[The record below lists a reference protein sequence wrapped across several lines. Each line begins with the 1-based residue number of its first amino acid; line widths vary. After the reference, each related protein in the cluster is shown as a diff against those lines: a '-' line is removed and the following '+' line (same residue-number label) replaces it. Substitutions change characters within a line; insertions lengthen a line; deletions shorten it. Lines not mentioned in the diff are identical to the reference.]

1 MSRTPLLMEYNR
13 QRSDYAC
20 PLCGGHTYEGEPC
33 GSCYLPYKVIESI
46 RSRPHPPRFV
56 VVLGPT
62 GVGKT
67 VYLGMLLDL
76 LSRGA
81 GGLQGLSR
89 SPYSLTLHR
98 NLILALERQRF
109 PEKTPVEIDR
119 WNWLHCEIMAPRGK
133 SVADI
138 VTPDVAGE
146 AVMSELENPGTNKTI
161 RALIGRC
168 AGMVVLVD
176 LVEVVADGQSQELFA
191 MQLISYLDA
200 LRPGKKK
207 SRKLEVPVAVVFTK
221 ADLFEEW
228 ISDPDSFARGNVS
241 SLHAQCQ
248 ARLEQYSFYCSGV
261 AGSSAKL
268 VDDSGQESLVPLR
281 VEPRGIVEPFAW
293 MVGKLG
299 SAVLR

>member
-1 MSRTPLLMEYNR
+1 
-13 QRSDYAC
+13 
-20 PLCGGHTYEGEPC
+20 
-33 GSCYLPYKVIESI
+33 
-46 RSRPHPPRFV
+46 
-56 VVLGPT
+56 
-62 GVGKT
+62 
-67 VYLGMLLDL
+67 
-76 LSRGA
+76 
-81 GGLQGLSR
+81 
-89 SPYSLTLHR
+89 LHR

-109 PEKTPVEIDR
+109 PEKTPVETDR
-119 WNWLHCEIMAPRGK
+119 WNWLHCEILGPRGK
-133 SVADI
+133 GAADI

-146 AVMSELENPGTNKTI
+146 AVMTEMENPGTNKTI
-161 RALIGRC
+161 QALISRC

-176 LVEVVADGQSQELFA
+176 LVEVVADGQGQELFA

-200 LRPGKKK
+200 LRPGRKK

-228 ISDPDSFARGNVS
+228 ISDPESFARGNAS

-248 ARLEQYSFYCSGV
+248 ARLEQCSFYCSGV

-293 MVGKLG
+293 MVSKLG
-299 SAVLR
+299 

>member
-1 MSRTPLLMEYNR
+1 MSNKPLLMEYNR
-13 QRSDYAC
+13 MESDYAC

-33 GSCYLPYKVIESI
+33 GSCFIPYKVIESI
-46 RSRPHPPRFV
+46 RARPHDPKFV

-89 SPYSLTLHR
+89 SPFSLTLHR

-109 PEKTPVEIDR
+109 PEKTPVEPDR
-119 WNWLHCEIMAPRGK
+119 WNWLHTEVLAPRSK
-133 SVADI
+133 SAVDI

-146 AVMSELENPGTNKTI
+146 AVMNEMETPGTNKII
-161 RALIGRC
+161 RTLIGRC

-176 LVEVVADGQSQELFA
+176 LVQVVADGQGQELFA

-200 LRPGKKK
+200 LRPARKK
-207 SRKLEVPVAVVFTK
+207 SRKLDVPVAIVFTK

-228 ISDPDSFARGNVS
+228 IPDPEEFARGNVPG
-241 SLHAQCQ
+241 LLAQCQ
-248 ARLEQYSFYCSGV
+248 SRLERFSFYCSGV

-268 VDDSGQESLVPLR
+268 VDDAGQESLVPLR
-281 VEPRGIVEPFAW
+281 VEPRGIIEPFAW
-293 MVGKLG
+293 MMSQVG
-299 SAVLR
+299 

>member
-1 MSRTPLLMEYNR
+1 MSSKPLLMEYNR
-13 QRSDYAC
+13 LHSEYGC

-33 GSCYLPYKVIESI
+33 GTCFLPWKVVESI
-46 RSRPHPPRFV
+46 RMRPDPPRFV

-89 SPYSLTLHR
+89 SPFSLALHR

-109 PEKTPVEIDR
+109 PEKTPVETDR
-119 WNWLHCEIMAPRGK
+119 WQWLHCEVQAPRGK
-133 SVADI
+133 NTVDI

-146 AVMSELENPGTNKTI
+146 AVTSEMENPGNNKII
-161 RALIGRC
+161 RALISQC
-168 AGMVVLVD
+168 AGMVVLID
-176 LVEVVADGQSQELFA
+176 LVEVVADGQAQELFA

-200 LRPGKKK
+200 LRPGKKRT
-207 SRKLEVPVAVVFTK
+207 RKVDVPVAVVFTK

-228 ISDPDSFARGNVS
+228 IADPESFARGNVS
-241 SLHAQCQ
+241 GLHAQCQ
-248 ARLEQYSFYCSGV
+248 TRLEHCAFFCSGV
-261 AGSSAKL
+261 AGSAAKL
-268 VDDSGQESLVPLR
+268 VDESGQESLIPLR
-281 VEPRGIVEPFAW
+281 IEPRGVIEPFAW
-293 MVGKLG
+293 MV
-299 SAVLR
+299 SHVS

>member
-1 MSRTPLLMEYNR
+1 MSRSPLLSEYNR

-33 GSCYLPYKVIESI
+33 GSCFLPFKVMESI

-76 LSRGA
+76 LSRGV
-81 GGLQGLSR
+81 GGLRGLSR

-109 PEKTPVEIDR
+109 PEKTPVETDR
-119 WNWLHCEIMAPRGK
+119 WNWLHCEILGPRGK
-133 SVADI
+133 GAADI

-200 LRPGKKK
+200 LRPGRKK

-228 ISDPDSFARGNVS
+228 ISDPESFARGNVS

-248 ARLEQYSFYCSGV
+248 ARLEHCRFYCSGV

-293 MVGKLG
+293 MVSKLG
-299 SAVLR
+299 